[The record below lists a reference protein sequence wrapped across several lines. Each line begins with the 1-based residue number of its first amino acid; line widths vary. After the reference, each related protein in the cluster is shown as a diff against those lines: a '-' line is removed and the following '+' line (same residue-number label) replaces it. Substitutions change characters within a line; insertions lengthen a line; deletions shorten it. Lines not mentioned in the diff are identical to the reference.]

1 MKKIKKMLAL
11 MLAALLVLSLAACSQ
26 TAPTEGEQETQSN
39 NTSAGGDSDNKETA
53 AQENGKEKLVV
64 GLIQQD
70 LTNPFHLGEVEGA
83 KVCADKYGF
92 ELIVTSGDGNITSQV
107 EAFDNLLGQ
116 CDIISINTLDV
127 TAFENS
133 FKKAEEMGVQ
143 VVVQHSWSD
152 RSLGTIGFDEYA
164 MSTEVGEYA
173 IEVLKA
179 QGGELTD
186 KQVVLLTGNDG
197 QGLNENRIGGFVSVM
212 EANGVTI
219 LAAEPTNWDGTT
231 AVTKMENYLTA
242 YDKIDMLYGLSD
254 SVTYPAALVIKNAN
268 RRDEI
273 SICSID
279 GSADAIQA
287 VIDGD
292 MDSTYLLASQYT
304 GYYKVLIPY
313 LAMTGEYDFASQGD
327 YILPGFI
334 VTPENAE
341 AMLELALAMEKDPAA
356 IDYDESLEDLVA
368 GYLK

>member
-1 MKKIKKMLAL
+1 MKKIQKMLAL
-11 MLAALLVLSLAACSQ
+11 TLALVLALGAAACSQ
-26 TAPTEGEQETQSN
+26 TSPGEGQGTQGGSTAVTQPGGTQEAGAGSN
-39 NTSAGGDSDNKETA
+39 GD
-53 AQENGKEKLVV
+53 KLVV

-83 KVCADKYGF
+83 KVCAEKYGF
-92 ELIVTSGDGNITSQV
+92 ELVVTSGDGDAGKQV
-107 EAFDNLLGQ
+107 EAFDGLLGQ
-116 CDIISINTLDV
+116 CDIISINTIDV

-133 FKKAEEMGVQ
+133 FKKAAEMGVK

-152 RSLGTIGFDEYA
+152 QSLGTIGFDEYA

-173 IEVLKA
+173 IEVLKN
-179 QGGELTD
+179 QGGELSE

-197 QGLNENRIGGFVSVM
+197 QGLNEKRIGGFVSVM
-212 EANGVTI
+212 EANNVTI

-254 SVTYPAALVIKNAN
+254 SVTYPAALVIKNKD
-268 RRDEI
+268 RREEI

-313 LAMTGEYDFASQGD
+313 LAMTGEYDFGTQGD

-334 VTPENAE
+334 VTPENAS
-341 AMLELALAMEKDPAA
+341 AMLELALAMEKDPGA
-356 IDYDESLEDLVA
+356 IDYDKPLEELVNE
-368 GYLK
+368 YLK

>member
-1 MKKIKKMLAL
+1 MKKILAL
-11 MLAALLVLSLAACSQ
+11 VLALILVFSMAACSKVENNDDSKEP
-26 TAPTEGEQETQSN
+26 ANSN
-39 NTSAGGDSDNKETA
+39 EPDVSNTSDNP
-53 AQENGKEKLVV
+53 NDEKLVV

-83 KVCADKYGF
+83 KVCAEKYGF
-92 ELIVTSGDGNITSQV
+92 ELIVTSGDGDVTKQV
-107 EAFDNLLGQ
+107 EAFDNLLSQ

-133 FKKAEEMGVQ
+133 FKKAAEMGVK

-152 RSLGTIGFDEYA
+152 QSLGTIGFDEWA
-164 MSTEVGEYA
+164 MSGEIGKYA

-179 QGGELTD
+179 KGGELTD

-197 QGLNENRIGGFVSVM
+197 QGLNENRIGGFVEVM
-212 EANGVTI
+212 EENGVNI
-219 LAAEPTNWDGTT
+219 LAAESTNWDGTV

-268 RRDEI
+268 RRSEI
-273 SICSID
+273 SICSVD

-313 LAMTGEYDFASQGD
+313 LALIGEYDFETSGD

-334 VTPENAE
+334 VTPDNAE
-341 AMLELALAMEKDPAA
+341 AMLQLALDMESDPSS
-356 IDYDESLEDLVA
+356 IDYDKTLDELVA
-368 GYLK
+368 EYLAK

>member
-1 MKKIKKMLAL
+1 MKKILAIVL
-11 MLAALLVLSLAACSQ
+11 TLVLVLGLVACAGSE
-26 TAPTEGEQETQSN
+26 TADNGTTNATNAPAGNNEATTN
-39 NTSAGGDSDNKETA
+39 NTTNDDD
-53 AQENGKEKLVV
+53 KLVV

-70 LTNPFHLGEVEGA
+70 LTHPFHLGEVEGA
-83 KVCADKYGF
+83 KVFAEKYGF
-92 ELIVTSGDGNITSQV
+92 ELIVSSGDGDVTKQV
-107 EAFDNLLGQ
+107 EAFDNLLSQ

-133 FKKAEEMGVQ
+133 FKKAEEMGVK

-152 RSLGTIGFDEYA
+152 QTLGTIGFDEWA
-164 MSTEVGEYA
+164 MSGEIGRYA
-173 IEVLKA
+173 IEVLKSK
-179 QGGELTD
+179 GGELSD

-197 QGLNENRIGGFVSVM
+197 QGLNENRIGGFVEVM
-212 EANGVTI
+212 EENGVNI
-219 LAAEPTNWDGTT
+219 LAAEPTNWDGTV

-242 YDKIDMLYGLSD
+242 YDHIDMLYGLSD
-254 SVTYPAALVIKNAN
+254 GVTYPAALVIKNAG

-313 LAMTGEYDFASQGD
+313 LALIGEYDFETQGD
-327 YILPGFI
+327 FILPGFI
-334 VTPENAE
+334 VTPENAKE
-341 AMLELALAMEKDPAA
+341 MLQLAQDMENDPAS
-356 IDYDESLEDLVA
+356 IDYDKSLEELVNE
-368 GYLK
+368 YLAK

>member
-1 MKKIKKMLAL
+1 MKKIQKMLAL
-11 MLAALLVLSLAACSQ
+11 ILALALTFSLAACSQ
-26 TAPTEGEQETQSN
+26 TPAEG
-39 NTSAGGDSDNKETA
+39 DKETA
-53 AQENGKEKLVV
+53 AAQSGGVDTTQTGNEDGKLVV

-83 KVCADKYGF
+83 KACAAKYGF
-92 ELIVTSGDGNITSQV
+92 ELVVTSGDGKIDKQV
-107 EAFDNLLGQ
+107 EAFDGLLGQ

-133 FKKAEEMGVQ
+133 FKKAAEMGVK

-152 RSLGTIGFDEYA
+152 QSLGTIGFDEYA

-173 IEVLKA
+173 VEVLKS
-179 QGGELTD
+179 QGGELSE

-212 EANGVTI
+212 EANNVTI

-231 AVTKMENYLTA
+231 AVTKMENYLQA

-254 SVTYPAALVIKNAN
+254 SVTYPAALVIKNAD

-313 LAMTGEYDFASQGD
+313 LAMTGEYDFTTQGD

-334 VTPENAE
+334 VTPENAS
-341 AMLELALAMEKDPAA
+341 AMLELALAMEKDPTA
-356 IDYDESLEDLVA
+356 IDYDKPLEELVSD
-368 GYLK
+368 YLK

>member
-1 MKKIKKMLAL
+1 MKKLLAFV
-11 MLAALLVLSLAACSQ
+11 LAFTMVFLLAACTQ
-26 TAPTEGEQETQSN
+26 TNAPSSTDTGNDTQGSEN
-39 NTSAGGDSDNKETA
+39 DS
-53 AQENGKEKLVV
+53 KLTI

-83 KVCADKYGF
+83 KVCAAKYDF
-92 ELIVTSGDGNITSQV
+92 ELIVTSGDGDVTKQV
-107 EAFDNLLGQ
+107 EVFDNLLTQ
-116 CDIISINTLDV
+116 CDIISINTIDV

-133 FKKAEEMGVQ
+133 FKKAAEMGVK
-143 VVVQHSWSD
+143 VIVQHSWSD
-152 RSLGTIGFDEYA
+152 QTMGTIGFDEYA

-179 QGGELTD
+179 RGGELSD
-186 KQVVLLTGNDG
+186 KNVVLLTGNDG

-242 YDKIDMLYGLSD
+242 YDQIDMLYGLSD
-254 SVTYPAALVIKNAN
+254 SVTYPAALVIKNAD

-313 LAMTGEYDFASQGD
+313 LAMTGEYDFETQGD
-327 YILPGFI
+327 FILPGFI

-341 AMLELALAMEKDPAA
+341 AMLQLALDMEQDPSA
-356 IDYDESLEDLVA
+356 IDYDKSLEELVN
-368 GYLK
+368 GYLAK

>member
-1 MKKIKKMLAL
+1 MKKILAL
-11 MLAALLVLSLAACSQ
+11 ILALVLVLGLVACTSSE
-26 TAPTEGEQETQSN
+26 TPSNDTNKDTNEPANNNDATTEENNVNNGE
-39 NTSAGGDSDNKETA
+39 D
-53 AQENGKEKLVV
+53 KLVV

-70 LTNPFHLGEVEGA
+70 LTHPFHLGEVEGA

-92 ELIVTSGDGNITSQV
+92 ELIVSSGDGDVTKQV

-133 FKKAEEMGVQ
+133 FKKAAEMGVK

-152 RSLGTIGFDEYA
+152 QTLGTIGFDEWA
-164 MSTEVGEYA
+164 MSGEIGRYA

-179 QGGELTD
+179 KGGELSD

-197 QGLNENRIGGFVSVM
+197 QGLNENRIGGFVEVM
-212 EANGVTI
+212 EENGVNI
-219 LAAEPTNWDGTT
+219 LAAESTNWDGTV

-242 YDKIDMLYGLSD
+242 YDHIDMLYGLSD
-254 SVTYPAALVIKNAN
+254 GVTYPAALVIKNAG

-313 LAMTGEYDFASQGD
+313 LALIGEYDFATQGD
-327 YILPGFI
+327 FILPGFI
-334 VTPENAE
+334 VTPDNAAEMLQLAQDMENN
-341 AMLELALAMEKDPAA
+341 PAS
-356 IDYDESLEDLVA
+356 IDYDKSLEELVND
-368 GYLK
+368 YLAK